1 MFKSKNLIVL
11 VGNGFDL
18 AHGLKTSYSNFANY
32 YLEKIIAEDLY
43 EHFYNGTTKSNLI
56 KPEFLANTLNGNKR
70 NDISTRFRLQLK
82 RNSMDL
88 IINELYDN
96 RTNLDKVLKNEL
108 FVELYKNQF
117 QNWFN
122 VENVYYQQLMELK
135 RNVQDKSELTEKVIK
150 LNQELEEIK
159 QALKTYLKSLEIPY
173 DENVYH
179 FFLEY
184 FSDAKGLESIY
195 FIVFN
200 YTSTLN
206 QYTTPIIR
214 EQSIINPIHGTL
226 SEDIIFGYGNDQSK
240 EYEELRN
247 LEVDELLENFKTYD
261 YMKNSRYIEIYEEAI
276 DAYEDY
282 EVLILGHSLG
292 QTDKTL
298 LEEVLNS
305 EKCKKIHIPKRT
317 DLIND
322 PEKQRKSFNTLV
334 KSASR
339 IISND
344 RRLRKLVVNFNQAI
358 TFPSSYPYST

>member
-1 MFKSKNLIVL
+1 M
-11 VGNGFDL
+11 
-18 AHGLKTSYSNFANY
+18 
-32 YLEKIIAEDLY
+32 
-43 EHFYNGTTKSNLI
+43 
-56 KPEFLANTLNGNKR
+56 
-70 NDISTRFRLQLK
+70 
-82 RNSMDL
+82 
-88 IINELYDN
+88 
-96 RTNLDKVLKNEL
+96 
-108 FVELYKNQF
+108 
-117 QNWFN
+117 
-122 VENVYYQQLMELK
+122 
-135 RNVQDKSELTEKVIK
+135 
-150 LNQELEEIK
+150 
-159 QALKTYLKSLEIPY
+159 
-173 DENVYH
+173 
-179 FFLEY
+179 
-184 FSDAKGLESIY
+184 
-195 FIVFN
+195 
-200 YTSTLN
+200 N